1 MHIISKLYN
10 LPIIILVKTDKINT
24 LCYKRI
30 MCFNYN
36 NKESF
41 YIDEFVKLLYE
52 NENHYQL
59 LETNKLL

>member
-1 MHIISKLYN
+1 
-10 LPIIILVKTDKINT
+10 
-24 LCYKRI
+24 